1 MIVQRLLEFGASN
14 SGWELIPNL
23 GPLKAL
29 LRLNPLL
36 DLWVLTLQNIKK
48 TYVIYALTLSLAS
61 ILLLSSG
68 HFENPDAQLR
78 LSQAFSLTQNGNFQ
92 LADTVGNSTHGNIAT
107 NQNGERYSVYAPGQ
121 ILLFTP
127 IAYFSTH
134 LVTDGNIDAH
144 YIAEIFASFLGV
156 AAHILTAWVIF
167 YFSRLIGRSPYES
180 MLLSFLFAFATFNLP
195 SSRDGYEHTYEALFI
210 TMSYCFSYYYSKKDI
225 RNFSGIS
232 AASLLIPGFIL
243 GIGVLFRPTTILAL
257 PGLFII
263 CKYPKHIL
271 LACIGLLPSCAI
283 FLAYNTMR
291 FGDPLETGYTQ
302 AWLIAN
308 PNLITKSGFNLMQMI
323 PQSVSLWI
331 SSGKGMLLF
340 SPILLALFF
349 TPSSKLRQWPAVTV
363 AILITVIIYSLFYGA
378 NFAWH
383 GSAWSWGPRYL
394 VPLTPLLILIMPVV
408 SRQHWRGKIITFLA
422 VASVTIQI
430 FATLTNYKRHL
441 LKTYIENPAAFTNG
455 DIFFNLHLSPL
466 MALPNSFM
474 HLIMRI
480 FDSDTLYT
488 YFITGPWLNESR
500 NASIPQM
507 LESSIDLNS
516 FDIWWVRLQHFPF
529 SDNIKFFSLVV
540 GVLSLSVIV
549 LILVNLFMRTRK

>member
-1 MIVQRLLEFGASN
+1 
-14 SGWELIPNL
+14 
-23 GPLKAL
+23 
-29 LRLNPLL
+29 
-36 DLWVLTLQNIKK
+36 VLTLQSIKK
-48 TYVIYALTLSLAS
+48 TYVICALILSLAS
-61 ILLLSSG
+61 ILLFSSG

-78 LSQAFSLTQNGNFQ
+78 LSQAFSLIQNGNFQ
-92 LADTVGNSTHGNIAT
+92 LADAVGNPTHGNIAT

-156 AAHILTAWVIF
+156 TAHILTAWVIF
-167 YFSRLIGRSPYES
+167 YFSRLIGRSPHES
-180 MLLSFLFAFATFNLP
+180 FMLSFLFAFATFNLP

-210 TMSYCFSYYYSKKDI
+210 VMSYCFSYYYSKKDI
-225 RNFSGIS
+225 RHFSGIS
-232 AASLLIPGFIL
+232 KVSLLIPGLIL

-263 CKYPKHIL
+263 CKHPKHIF

-283 FLAYNTMR
+283 LLAYNTMR
-291 FGDPLETGYTQ
+291 FGDPLETGYAQ
-302 AWLIAN
+302 AWLTAN
-308 PNLITKSGFNLMQMI
+308 PNLITKSGFDLVQMI

-331 SSGKGMLLF
+331 SAGKGMLVF

-349 TPSSKLRQWPAVTV
+349 TTTSKIRQWPAITV
-363 AILITVIIYSLFYGA
+363 ATFITVIIYSLFYGA

-394 VPLTPLLILIMPVV
+394 VPLTPLLILLMPVV
-408 SRQHWRGKIITFLA
+408 SQHHWRGKIIAFLA
-422 VASVTIQI
+422 VTSVTIQI
-430 FATLTNYKRHL
+430 SATLTNYKRHL
-441 LKTYIENPAAFTNG
+441 LKTYIETPLAFTNG
-455 DIFFNLHLSPL
+455 DIFYNSHLSPL
-466 MALPNSFM
+466 IALPKSFM
-474 HLIMRI
+474 HLVMRS
-480 FDSDTLYT
+480 FDSDTLHT
-488 YFITGPWLNESR
+488 YFVTGPWLNEAR

-529 SDNIKFFSLVV
+529 SDNIKLFSLLV
-540 GVLSLSVIV
+540 GFLSLSVFAMT
-549 LILVNLFMRTRK
+549 LVNLYMRTSK